1 MKAIL
6 LKEHGG
12 VEGFS
17 VDEIPEPEVRPGHL
31 LVKVA
36 ASSVNPVDYKIRQ
49 GLLPVGPV
57 LPGILHGDMAGTITQ
72 VGEGVEGFEAGDEV
86 YGCVGGFKGMPGV
99 LSEYV
104 LVDPR
109 LVAKKPSNLSM
120 VEAAA
125 LPLVGITAWNAL
137 IDRASVC
144 EGQRILVHAATGGV
158 GHVGL
163 QLAKAFG
170 AQVHAT
176 ASDDRKIGIG
186 LELGT
191 DRMINYKQTD
201 VNSYVQSETGGE
213 GYDIVFDTV
222 GGKCLDNSF
231 QAAKIGGS
239 VVSIAARST
248 HDLTPVHIKSLSL
261 HVVFMLLP
269 ILRDQGRER
278 HGEILRELTNLVE
291 IGKVRPLL
299 HEEAFDFQ
307 EVGRAHEALESGNAI
322 GKVALHA
329 NW

>member
-17 VDEIPEPEVRPGHL
+17 VEEIPEPEVRPGHL

-137 IDRASVC
+137 IDRARVC

-278 HGEILRELTNLVE
+278 HGEILRELTKLVE

>member
-1 MKAIL
+1 M

-17 VDEIPEPEVRPGHL
+17 VEEIPEPEVRPGHL

-137 IDRASVC
+137 IDRARVC

-186 LELGT
+186 LELGA

-201 VNSYVQSETGGE
+201 VNAYVQSETGGE
-213 GYDIVFDTV
+213 GYDIVFDTI
-222 GGKCLDNSF
+222 GGKCLDDSF
-231 QAAKIGGS
+231 EAAKIGGS
-239 VVSIAARST
+239 VVSIAARSI

-299 HEEAFDFQ
+299 NEEAFDFQ

-322 GKVALHA
+322 GKVALRA

>member
-17 VDEIPEPEVRPGHL
+17 VEEIPEPEVRPGHL

-86 YGCVGGFKGMPGV
+86 YGCVGGFRGMPGV

-186 LELGT
+186 LELGA

>member
-17 VDEIPEPEVRPGHL
+17 VEEIPEPEVRPGHL

-322 GKVALHA
+322 GKVALRA

>member
-17 VDEIPEPEVRPGHL
+17 VEEIPEPEVRPGHL

-120 VEAAA
+120 LEAAA

-163 QLAKAFG
+163 QLVKAFG

>member
-17 VDEIPEPEVRPGHL
+17 VEEIPEPEVRPGHL

-72 VGEGVEGFEAGDEV
+72 VGEGVEGFQAGDEV

-137 IDRASVC
+137 IDRARVC

-278 HGEILRELTNLVE
+278 HGEILRELTKLVE

-322 GKVALHA
+322 GKVALRA

>member
-17 VDEIPEPEVRPGHL
+17 VEEIPEPEVRPGHL

-186 LELGT
+186 LELGA

-278 HGEILRELTNLVE
+278 HGEILRELTKLVE

>member
-17 VDEIPEPEVRPGHL
+17 VEEIPEPEVRPGHL

-72 VGEGVEGFEAGDEV
+72 VGEGVEGFEADDEV

-137 IDRASVC
+137 IDRARVC

-278 HGEILRELTNLVE
+278 HGEILRELTKLVE

>member
-12 VEGFS
+12 VEGYS
-17 VDEIPEPEVRPGHL
+17 VEEIPEPEVRPGHL

-57 LPGILHGDMAGTITQ
+57 LPSILHGDMAGTITQ
-72 VGEGVEGFEAGDEV
+72 VGEGVEGFQSGDEV
-86 YGCVGGFKGMPGV
+86 YGCVAGFKGMPGV

-109 LVAKKPSNLSM
+109 LVAKKPLTLSM
-120 VEAAA
+120 VEAAD

-186 LELGT
+186 LELGA

-278 HGEILRELTNLVE
+278 HGEILRELTKLVE

-322 GKVALHA
+322 GKVALRA